1 MDIFLIIIGII
12 LLLVGLVGCV
22 LPIIPGPPMA
32 YLSLV
37 ALHFTDKAS
46 FSTKQ
51 LVIWL
56 LLVIIVQ
63 VTDYFIPMM
72 GVKKLG
78 GSRWGNWGCLFGTLI
93 GVIFF
98 PPWGIIIGPFAGAF
112 AGELLSG
119 KSAHLAFKA
128 GFGAFVGF
136 LFSTVLK
143 ITLCGWFVFCFI
155 HALI

>member
-63 VTDYFIPMM
+63 ITDYFIPMM